1 MKDILIIGSPR
12 CGKSTLTN
20 KFLERHLNY
29 EPIRADSFLRVRQ
42 KEKSEHRYDEE
53 THTNIV
59 EIYSST
65 PEEIAFYIRD
75 VLTGLKNDLNP
86 INKNSIVDCC
96 QISVE
101 EAYNKF
107 RKDCDIY
114 CFGMPNIDL
123 EELMIAINENDKEY
137 DWTRVCGYYMFEN
150 LCRNII
156 RESKENQK
164 LCSKYGIKFF
174 DMQGNRKEK
183 IDGAIKYIEANSKII

>member
-20 KFLERHLNY
+20 KFLERYPNY
-29 EPIRADSFLRVRQ
+29 EPIRTDAFLRARQ

-65 PEEIAFYIRD
+65 PEEIAIYIRD
-75 VLTGLKNDLNP
+75 VLTELKNDLNP
-86 INKNSIVDCC
+86 INKNSVVDCC

-123 EELMIAINENDKEY
+123 EELMIAK
-137 DWTRVCGYYMFEN
+137 
-150 LCRNII
+150 
-156 RESKENQK
+156 
-164 LCSKYGIKFF
+164 
-174 DMQGNRKEK
+174 
-183 IDGAIKYIEANSKII
+183 

>member
-20 KFLERHLNY
+20 KFLERHPNY
-29 EPIRADSFLRVRQ
+29 ELIRADAFLSARQ

-65 PEEIAFYIRD
+65 PEEIAIYVRD

-137 DWTRVCGYYMFEN
+137 DWNRVCGYYMFEN

-174 DMQGNRKEK
+174 DMQGLRKEK
-183 IDGAIKYIEANSKII
+183 IDEAIKYIEANSKII

>member
-20 KFLERHLNY
+20 KFLERHPNY
-29 EPIRADSFLRVRQ
+29 EPIRADAFLSARQ

-65 PEEIAFYIRD
+65 PEEIAVYVRD

-86 INKNSIVDCC
+86 INKNS
-96 QISVE
+96 VE

-107 RKDCDIY
+107 RKDCDSY

-174 DMQGNRKEK
+174 DMQGLRKEK
-183 IDGAIKYIEANSKII
+183 IDEAIKYIEANSKII

>member
-20 KFLERHLNY
+20 KFLERHPNY

-107 RKDCDIY
+107 IKDCDIY

-183 IDGAIKYIEANSKII
+183 IDAAIKYIEANSKII